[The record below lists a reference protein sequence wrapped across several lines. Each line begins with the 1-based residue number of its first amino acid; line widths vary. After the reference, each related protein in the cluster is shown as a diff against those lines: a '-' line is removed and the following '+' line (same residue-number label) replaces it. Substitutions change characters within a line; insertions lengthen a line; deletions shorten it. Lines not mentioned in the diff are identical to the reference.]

1 MRVNNIISLRLLMIC
16 ISYSIITPIYCKVNT
31 IQTLDSNIIIKKVI
45 FTNGGGWP
53 EIKQLPENNRYKLI
67 IESNGRMI
75 LQWPGECPPS
85 INNQLICFYKG
96 QITLNEYKKIS
107 NQLFKMDFANLK
119 ELQLDYENQQ
129 PIKTEDQ
136 SRDTYEIYF
145 NNSIKKILVEN
156 HDHTGLNQLKKML
169 NEIKL
174 KTKWEPQ

>member
-1 MRVNNIISLRLLMIC
+1 MLF
-16 ISYSIITPIYCKVNT
+16 ISYFTITPIFCGVNT
-31 IQTLDSNIIIKKVI
+31 IQLTDSNLVIKKII

-53 EIKQLPENNRYKLI
+53 EVKQLPESNRYKLT
-67 IESNGRMI
+67 IESNGHMI

-85 INNQLICFYKG
+85 INNQLICHYKG

-119 ELQLDYENQQ
+119 ELQLVYENHQ
-129 PIKTEDQ
+129 PVKTEDQ
-136 SRDTYEIYF
+136 SRDTYEIHF
-145 NNSIKKILVEN
+145 NNSTKKILVEN
-156 HDHTGLNQLKKML
+156 QNHSGLKQLKKML

>member
-1 MRVNNIISLRLLMIC
+1 M
-16 ISYSIITPIYCKVNT
+16 K
-31 IQTLDSNIIIKKVI
+31 IIILITVFILSILTNKDASIENELFFIKIDSSILIKKII

-67 IESNGRMI
+67 IENNGHMK
-75 LQWPGECPPS
+75 LEWPGDCPPS
-85 INNQLICFYKG
+85 INNQLICHYKG
-96 QITLNEYKKIS
+96 DITLQEFNKLTK
-107 NQLFKMDFANLK
+107 QLFKINFANLK
-119 ELQLDYENQQ
+119 ELQLVYENQQ

-145 NNSIKKILVEN
+145 NNSSKKILVEN